1 MFNMFKQVFTKFFPT
16 EKKIM
21 LGRWNINYNNDY
33 IKGQLANF
41 DNCGDKICKKPS
53 TIIKHINIEKKNYKK

>member
-1 MFNMFKQVFTKFFPT
+1 MLKSIKKVLIKLFPA
-16 EKKIM
+16 EKKII

-41 DNCGDKICKKPS
+41 DNCGDKICKNPT
-53 TIIKHINIEKKNYKK
+53 TIIKHINLEKKINK